1 MIPAVRLE
9 MSSSHHSL
17 IYLFWGMLLIV
28 IALVWVIVIAFG
40 IDVSST
46 PFLYPL
52 VVMLI
57 GLVAIATAI
66 VWHRLTKE

>member
-1 MIPAVRLE
+1 MSQLA

-28 IALVWVIVIAFG
+28 VALVWIIVIGLG

-52 VVMLI
+52 VVMLV
-57 GLVAIATAI
+57 GFVAIATAI
-66 VWHRLTKE
+66 VWHRLTKG

>member
-1 MIPAVRLE
+1 

-17 IYLFWGMLLIV
+17 AYLFWGMLLIV
-28 IALVWVIVIAFG
+28 IALVWSIVIALG
-40 IDVSST
+40 IDVSNT

-57 GLVAIATAI
+57 GLVAIATAF
-66 VWHRLTKE
+66 VWHKLTKG

>member
-1 MIPAVRLE
+1 

-17 IYLFWGMLLIV
+17 VYLFWGMLLIV
-28 IALVWVIVIAFG
+28 VALVWVIVIALG
-40 IDVSST
+40 IDVSNT

-57 GLVAIATAI
+57 GMVAIATAI
-66 VWHRLTKE
+66 VWHRLTKG